1 MRVGTLAPMDDQ
13 RVEILRAVPAPL
25 LAADGDL
32 DPALRRTAFER
43 GGGRPGAGPLPE
55 PLGRFVDKVTREA
68 YKVTDGDVDALR
80 AAGYRE
86 DAILEAVLATAMG
99 AGLARLEIGLAAL
112 GR

>member
-1 MRVGTLAPMDDQ
+1 MDDQ
-13 RVEILRAVPAPL
+13 RVEILRAVSIPL
-25 LAADGDL
+25 LAAEGDL
-32 DPALRRTAFER
+32 DPALRRAAFEQ
-43 GGGRPGAGPLPE
+43 GAGRPGDVPLPE

-68 YKVTDGDVDALR
+68 YKVTDGDVDELR
-80 AAGYRE
+80 GAGCSE